1 MNVTAT
7 DDGEVEAD
15 ELFDIVITG
24 TNQST
29 VVSVGTNNATTVT
42 IPASD
47 GMLED
52 ILLCLVKIVYTKMTA
67 VYLL

>member
-7 DDGEVEAD
+7 EDGEVEAD
-15 ELFDIVITG
+15 ELFDIEITS

-29 VVSVGTNNATTVT
+29 VVSVGTSNTTTVT

-47 GMLED
+47 GMLKDMSCEN
-52 ILLCLVKIVYTKMTA
+52 CLYKDNSRLPY
-67 VYLL
+67 